1 MTLTK
6 VTLPGSA
13 HLLAPKNSS
22 YSYSMM
28 ENSTEREN
36 HTKIVKHQV
45 IVDSNNW
52 KDVDRKLSL
61 PGSQTK
67 QEKGRSLWTR
77 DDQQAFGRF
86 HGPRIED
93 SESRISGSRWLEA
106 IGRISKFYVHEPWR
120 ERAVTCSR
128 QTNRLNNKW
137 RFITKQLIND
147 YWTVDWWT
155 NQSVRNK
162 HRRTRD
168 MLLKKPKLQQLYPT
182 TLYWCPWER
191 S

>member
-1 MTLTK
+1 
-6 VTLPGSA
+6 
-13 HLLAPKNSS
+13 
-22 YSYSMM
+22 M
-28 ENSTEREN
+28 ENSTGREN

-52 KDVDRKLSL
+52 KIVDRKLSL

-137 RFITKQLIND
+137 RFFTKQLIND

-155 NQSVRNK
+155 NQSVRKKNTK
-162 HRRTRD
+162 NWYTID
-168 MLLKKPKLQQLYPT
+168 ALGAIFAIFPILDTFTILLQYWYLKISQNVVDIIDILANPVQPK
-182 TLYWCPWER
+182 
-191 S
+191 

>member
-1 MTLTK
+1 MIMYTTESHDTHKSNLAWVCSSLGPK
-6 VTLPGSA
+6 D
-13 HLLAPKNSS
+13 LLLLIIHDGKFHRTWKS
-22 YSYSMM
+22 Y
-28 ENSTEREN
+28 
-36 HTKIVKHQV
+36 KIVKHQV

-52 KDVDRKLSL
+52 KDVDRKLGL
-61 PGSQTK
+61 LVTQTK
-67 QEKGRSLWTR
+67 QEQGLWTR

-86 HGPRIED
+86 DGPRIQD

-137 RFITKQLIND
+137 RFFTKQLINRS
-147 YWTVDWWT
+147 WLLNSGLVDK
-155 NQSVRNK
+155 SI
-162 HRRTRD
+162 
-168 MLLKKPKLQQLYPT
+168 
-182 TLYWCPWER
+182 